1 MKNNIAAVLIG
12 VVFIILITIVVLLQN
27 PQLSKNINIISSSNI
42 LLTTNNNIQNK
53 NEHIE
58 STETVANK
66 KIETKNIDNLSQTDL
81 TIQDKPQPVSRDEYM
96 QQLKERAQSK
106 YAEFLKNKQKEQK
119 TRESYESEVSK
130 ETKTQHTTTSGY
142 KPQVEIYTPKTQ
154 TTKQTAPQKYTKTE
168 SKVKPAPAEKPK
180 VQTTTQT
187 TTRTTQQQKTAST
200 PKIPTQQS
208 KTTKTQTPT
217 KTQQPKTAS
226 TTKTQTTDV
235 LKSNNVESALKNYLS
250 QNVKFPSGYVIQVMF
265 MFDKNLTISGIHIT
279 SIAEKDYYDGND
291 SYAYRFYTQ
300 QDEKIL
306 NNKVYSGNTKN
317 DEYNAVAAS
326 QTQDGKFILELYKAI
341 KKLGKSFVDDIPSE
355 REPEFYSAAINYFSN
370 NLYITVTKN

>member
-1 MKNNIAAVLIG
+1 MKNNIAAVVIG
-12 VVFIILITIVVLLQN
+12 VVFIILITIVVVLQN
-27 PQLSKNINIISSSNI
+27 PQLSKNINIFSSSNI
-42 LLTTNNNIQNK
+42 LLTIENNIKNK
-53 NEHIE
+53 NEHLE
-58 STETVANK
+58 NTETVANK
-66 KIETKNIDNLSQTDL
+66 EIETKNIDNLSQTDL
-81 TIQDKPQPVSRDEYM
+81 TIQDQPQPVSRDEYM

-119 TRESYESEVSK
+119 ARESYESEVSK

-168 SKVKPAPAEKPK
+168 SNVKPAPAEKPK
-180 VQTTTQT
+180 VQTTT
-187 TTRTTQQQKTAST
+187 RTPQQQKTVST
-200 PKIPTQQS
+200 PKKPTQQS
-208 KTTKTQTPT
+208 KITKTQTTT

-235 LKSNNVESALKNYLS
+235 LKSDNVESALKNYLS

-265 MFDKNLTISGIHIT
+265 MFDKNLAISGIHIT

-355 REPEFYSAAINYFSN
+355 RQPEFYSAAINYFSN